1 MTELD
6 YVSSMGLRAFLIAQE
21 DRKKGGTMLLA
32 NLQPSVSYVL
42 EIAKVLPDWSLFK
55 SVKEADAYFDTMQ
68 QQALREKVSPRQA
81 HPAE

>member
-6 YVSSMGLRAFLIAQE
+6 YVSSMGLRAILIARKS
-21 DRKKGGTMLLA
+21 RKKGGTMLLA

-68 QQALREKVSPRQA
+68 QQALREKS
-81 HPAE
+81 